1 MLINEIIE
9 TLNIIKNS
17 SEMKE
22 YYRLNKNPGLLPD
35 EIETIFQ
42 DINNVIDILEIL
54 EGVESYGNKNI

>member
-22 YYRLNKNPGLLPD
+22 YYRLNKNPWLLPD
-35 EIETIFQ
+35 EIETIFH